1 MTRIELSQ
9 ADIKDIED
17 AMDDPS
23 LSDKHRTKLLVI
35 RMHSEGGKHG
45 FIAKCLKLHANT
57 ITNYLKEWMEGGLP
71 AVVEDK
77 YYRPS
82 SAIEPFMACLR
93 CSFAAAPV
101 ADAKAA
107 IARIEALSGITL
119 SESQARRTLHKLGM
133 KYRKAASIPG
143 KCDAQLQFDFY
154 QQEMLPR
161 LAQAAR
167 GERKVFFVDAAHFVM
182 GAFLGMLWCF
192 GRIFIKTSPG
202 RQRYSVLGAIESHSH
217 EIISV
222 TTDGTVSAPL
232 VTQLLD
238 KIRLAHPNTPITLVL
253 DNARYQRCKE
263 VANHAATRD
272 IELLYLPAYSPNLN
286 LIERLWKLTKK
297 KCLTNKHYQNFTD
310 FRAAI
315 DACLERMAGD
325 YLTEL
330 KSLITPKFQFFTSH
344 KSS

>member
-9 ADIKDIED
+9 ADIQDIED

-35 RMHSEGGKHG
+35 RMHSEGGRHG

-57 ITNYLKEWMEGGLP
+57 ITNYLKEWIDGALP
-71 AVVEDK
+71 AVLEDK

-82 SAIEPFMACLR
+82 SSIEPFMACLR

-107 IARIEALSGITL
+107 VARIEALSAIRL

-133 KYRKAASIPG
+133 KYRKAAAIPG

-161 LAQAAR
+161 LEQARR

-182 GAFLGMLWCF
+182 GAFLHMLWCF

-222 TTDGTVSAPL
+222 TTDGTVNAAL

-238 KIRLAHPNTPITLVL
+238 KIRHAHPATPITLIL

-263 VANHAATRD
+263 VASHAAARD

-297 KCLTNKHYQNFTD
+297 KCLTNRHYPNFKD

-315 DACLERMAGD
+315 DECLERMAGD
-325 YLTEL
+325 YLAEL
-330 KSLITPKFQFFTSH
+330 KSLVTLNFQFFTSH
-344 KSS
+344 KTS